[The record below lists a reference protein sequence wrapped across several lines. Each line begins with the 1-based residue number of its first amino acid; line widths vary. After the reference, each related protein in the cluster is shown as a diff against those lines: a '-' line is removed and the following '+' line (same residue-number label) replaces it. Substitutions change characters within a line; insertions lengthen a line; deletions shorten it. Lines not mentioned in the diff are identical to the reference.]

1 MGLSTLERDALDG
14 RLEIHVVLDDT
25 DTKLTALERPPTAG
39 RRWRAA
45 QSDEALAALGHPYPR
60 RSGHVLRFQTDAR
73 SSSPASVCRLSSAK
87 LACARKEERAA
98 GARDDCR
105 RAPLGRR
112 RGIAALHTHQTAHR
126 VLFQIP
132 PLGIDSNRKDRHADQ
147 DP

>member
-1 MGLSTLERDALDG
+1 VGLSTLERDALDG

-45 QSDEALAALGHPYPR
+45 QSDEALAALGHPHPR
-60 RSGHVLRFQTDAR
+60 RSGHVLRLQTDAR
-73 SSSPASVCRLSSAK
+73 SSSAASVCRLSSAK
-87 LACARKEERAA
+87 LACARREERAA

-105 RAPLGRR
+105 RAPPGRR

-132 PLGIDSNRKDRHADQ
+132 PLGIHSNRKDRHAHQ